1 MVTSYP
7 FLSSRLART
16 WAAEEIG
23 AAGTVQLQFTD
34 AGVCELF
41 ASAAIGV
48 IVDDAENFEVG
59 SAPAFYPL
67 QNNGAYWSAEVDLPE
82 HGVFTVGFEPQ
93 MNVQESFVD
102 AGFTVYPNP
111 ANESMTLRLNNIN
124 PNGVS
129 WRVFDTSGRL
139 MQSGD
144 MNGKYRMTW
153 DVSSWSPGIYLV
165 EWMKDGQRRSVPVM
179 IQ

>member
-1 MVTSYP
+1 MTSYP

-16 WAAEEIG
+16 WAVEEVG
-23 AAGTVQLQFTD
+23 DAGTVNLQFAD

-48 IVDDAENFEVG
+48 IVDDVENFEVG
-59 SAPAFYPL
+59 SVPDFYPL
-67 QNNGAYWSAEVDLPE
+67 QNNGEYWSATVDLPE
-82 HGVFTVGFEPQ
+82 HGVFTLGFEPQ
-93 MNVQESFVD
+93 MNVQESFVE

-111 ANESMTLRLNNIN
+111 ANESLTFRLDHIN
-124 PNGVS
+124 PQGVV
-129 WRVFDTSGRL
+129 WNVLDASGRL
-139 MQSGD
+139 MKSGD